1 MSKIVPVVLSG
12 GAGTRLWPASR
23 RRQPKQLLP
32 LAGDRS
38 MFQTTIERTATIADV
53 AAPIVVSNAD
63 QRALIQRDLASAGFT
78 GARIILEPIGR
89 NTAPAAAVAAL
100 ELTADGDDPLMLVL
114 PADHVIGDEA
124 ALAEAVGVAVGLGDD
139 GYLVTFGVNPTHAET
154 GYGYIE
160 VGDPLDAGGM
170 VVESF
175 REKPDAET
183 AERYLAAGSHLWNSG
198 MFLFRARRYLDELGT
213 HEPDALASATA
224 AYQGAKEH
232 AGVITLDEAA
242 FSQSP
247 SISID
252 YAVMEPTEGA
262 AVVPL
267 DAGWSDVGSWE
278 ALWELGEPDQDGNV
292 ISGDVELLD
301 VANSYIRSSDR
312 LIAAIGLDDVVI
324 VDSPDAT
331 LIVGRDRA
339 QDVRV
344 IVDRLEA
351 AHRPEVETDGTE
363 SRPWGG
369 FTTLLEGQGFRV
381 LRLWIEPGGKTS
393 LTTHDHRSE
402 YWIVVRGI
410 ARIKLGDTT
419 RLVPEEDSVFVPAGE
434 VHSLENPS
442 TEEILEV
449 VEVDVGSYVV
459 EDDTKRYADAHG
471 RAEPK
476 A

>member
-1 MSKIVPVVLSG
+1 
-12 GAGTRLWPASR
+12 
-23 RRQPKQLLP
+23 
-32 LAGDRS
+32 
-38 MFQTTIERTATIADV
+38 
-53 AAPIVVSNAD
+53 
-63 QRALIQRDLASAGFT
+63 
-78 GARIILEPIGR
+78 
-89 NTAPAAAVAAL
+89 
-100 ELTADGDDPLMLVL
+100 
-114 PADHVIGDEA
+114 
-124 ALAEAVGVAVGLGDD
+124 
-139 GYLVTFGVNPTHAET
+139 
-154 GYGYIE
+154 
-160 VGDPLDAGGM
+160 
-170 VVESF
+170 
-175 REKPDAET
+175 
-183 AERYLAAGSHLWNSG
+183 
-198 MFLFRARRYLDELGT
+198 MFLFRAKRYLDELGT
-213 HEPDALASATA
+213 HEPDALASAND
-224 AYQGAKEH
+224 AYQGAKEDT
-232 AGVITLDEAA
+232 GVITLDEAA

-252 YAVMEPTEGA
+252 YAVMERTDGA

-301 VANSYIRSSDR
+301 VANSYVRSSNR

-331 LIVGRDRA
+331 LIVRRDRA
-339 QDVRV
+339 QDVKV

-369 FTTLLEGQGFRV
+369 FTTLLKGQGFRV

-393 LTTHDHRSE
+393 LQTHDDRSAH
-402 YWIVVRGI
+402 WIVVRGS

-434 VHSLENPS
+434 VHRIENPS
-442 TEEILEV
+442 AEEILEV
-449 VEVDVGSYVV
+449 VKVDVGSDVGV
-459 EDDTKRYADAHG
+459 DAIDRFADAYE